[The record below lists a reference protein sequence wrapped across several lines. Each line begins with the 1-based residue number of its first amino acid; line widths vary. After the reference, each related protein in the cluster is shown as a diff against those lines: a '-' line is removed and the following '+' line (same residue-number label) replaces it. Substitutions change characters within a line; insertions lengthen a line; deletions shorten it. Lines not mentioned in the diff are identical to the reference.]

1 VWVQGAKCQEFGWQ
15 EFIPGPTPLFSSWL
29 AFLLCLPVVPVFGVP
44 FFRVSISWMATGATA
59 LPGTPLRIPDAQVRA
74 MLQVRDCSQSE
85 YNHLLLVASL
95 TAVTLVIKQS

>member
-1 VWVQGAKCQEFGWQ
+1 
-15 EFIPGPTPLFSSWL
+15 
-29 AFLLCLPVVPVFGVP
+29 
-44 FFRVSISWMATGATA
+44 MATGATA